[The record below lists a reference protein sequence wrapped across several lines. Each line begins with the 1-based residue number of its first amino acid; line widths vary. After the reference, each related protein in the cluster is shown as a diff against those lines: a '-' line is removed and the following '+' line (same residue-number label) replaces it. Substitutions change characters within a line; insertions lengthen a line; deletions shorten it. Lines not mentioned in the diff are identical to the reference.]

1 MKSEVT
7 TVKAQRSIDDI
18 NENEAKEKTRFPD
31 KNVIDAKLRNP
42 DLTFFLSS
50 LVQLMLQI

>member
-7 TVKAQRSIDDI
+7 TAKAQRIDDI

-50 LVQLMLQI
+50 LVQLMLLI